1 MRKSY
6 SVSTVSITTE
16 NGEVYHSSNI
26 SENGESLFEDSNSRK
41 TKMIGLT
48 SLIIFIL
55 LTIVG
60 FIVMNIFF
68 ALMTSMGFISIM
80 VGLFCFGYT
89 SYSIKIGKIIGSRGT
104 HRYPEGIEY
113 TKYSNPIRFWI
124 TVFIYWILGFI
135 GIIAGIILIIV
146 TL

>member
-6 SVSTVSITTE
+6 SVSTISVTTE

-26 SENGESLFEDSNSRK
+26 SENGGTIFEDSNKSK
-41 TKMIGLT
+41 TKMIGLI

-55 LTIVG
+55 LTIIG
-60 FIVMNIFF
+60 FVIFNIFF
-68 ALMTSMGFISIM
+68 TLMTSMGFISIM
-80 VGLFCFGYT
+80 VGIFCFGY
-89 SYSIKIGKIIGSRGT
+89 SIYSIKIGKIIGSRGS

-124 TVFIYWILGFI
+124 TVFVYWILGFI

-146 TL
+146 SS